1 MSARSEARGGDAAY
15 RDPTSPLKVGDRV
28 RTHSGVGHVMHIA
41 YSHALRDAVCTVAID
56 TRIRL
61 RLAARDLQRID

>member
-1 MSARSEARGGDAAY
+1 
-15 RDPTSPLKVGDRV
+15 
-28 RTHSGVGHVMHIA
+28 MHIA